1 VHYLPSQPIRGR
13 AKLTPAVKNK
23 WSGGWVSIW
32 FYSQVSLYK
41 CESGSKEI
49 HLLHSHMR
57 NLNYLME
64 PPHNYVIDDM
74 NVKAVE
80 LATKIIG
87 GHEAVEELL
96 ACSILP
102 LSDIWDLKVK
112 KAKAPLS

>member
-1 VHYLPSQPIRGR
+1 
-13 AKLTPAVKNK
+13 
-23 WSGGWVSIW
+23 
-32 FYSQVSLYK
+32 
-41 CESGSKEI
+41 
-49 HLLHSHMR
+49 
-57 NLNYLME
+57 ME